1 MRSTLLAWAL
11 TALFVTSS
19 VAAPPGR
26 GASKDETDAAADE
39 EAVKSTTFNG
49 IEVPPI
55 KEIEGD
61 KFAETIKDGYW

>member
-1 MRSTLLAWAL
+1 MKSTILNWAL
-11 TALFVTSS
+11 TALLVTSS

-26 GASKDETDAAADE
+26 GASSDGVDAAAGE
-39 EAVKSTTFNG
+39 EALKSTNFNG
-49 IEVPPI
+49 IEVPPM